1 MPGITDFI
9 EQYIKALLGQSAGGE
24 IIIRRNELAERF
36 NCAPSQINYVLT
48 TRFSFDKGYI
58 IESRR
63 GGGGFVRI
71 FKVTLKGKRD
81 LLDIILDTVSSAISF
96 NKAVAL
102 TERLYDEGI
111 ITARETAMLLSVLE
125 KTANPRNS
133 DDDRYRAYLLRA
145 MLSGVLHCNIE

>member
-9 EQYIKALLGQSAGGE
+9 EEYIKSLLGQSQDGE
-24 IIIRRNELAERF
+24 VVIRRNELAENFR
-36 NCAPSQINYVLT
+36 CAPSQINYVLT

-71 FKVTLKGKRD
+71 VRVTLKDKRE
-81 LLDIILDTVSSAISF
+81 LLDIILDTVRDAIGF

-102 TERLYDEGI
+102 IQRLFEEGI
-111 ITARETAMLLSVLE
+111 VTAREAAIMVAVLD
-125 KTANPRNS
+125 KTASPRDS
-133 DDDRYRAYLLRA
+133 EDDHYRAYLLRA
-145 MLSGVLHCNIE
+145 MLTTLLQDNR

>member
-9 EQYIKALLGQSAGGE
+9 EEYIKSLLGQSQDGE
-24 IIIRRNELAERF
+24 VVIRRNELAENFR
-36 NCAPSQINYVLT
+36 CAPSQINYVLT

-71 FKVTLKGKRD
+71 VRVTLKDKRE
-81 LLDIILDTVSSAISF
+81 LLDIILEKVRDAIGL

-102 TERLYDEGI
+102 VERLFEEGI
-111 ITARETAMLLSVLE
+111 VTAREAAIIIAVLE
-125 KTANPRNS
+125 KTASPRDRG
-133 DDDRYRAYLLRA
+133 DDHYRAYLLKA
-145 MLSGVLHCNIE
+145 MLIVLLQDNR